1 MTPWFGTSFL
11 LDQFSDNFSAE
22 LSILKLPENWSNKN
36 EVPNHGFNFK
46 VWKKWAYFKMI
57 ILQTKH
63 LFYRILINRNHPI
76 LRFSGF
82 PGQILIKFL
91 DIFAM
96 SPHIPSTR
104 SEARLFL
111 LIKRDC
117 RSEQQSTTDIR
128 FLRNYKFRIKYQFW
142 G

>member
-1 MTPWFGTSFL
+1 
-11 LDQFSDNFSAE
+11 
-22 LSILKLPENWSNKN
+22 
-36 EVPNHGFNFK
+36 
-46 VWKKWAYFKMI
+46 MI
-57 ILQTKH
+57 ILQRKH

-76 LRFSGF
+76 LSFSGF
-82 PGQILIKFL
+82 TGLILIKFL
-91 DIFAM
+91 DTFAM
-96 SPHIPSTR
+96 SPRVPSTR
-104 SEARLFL
+104 SEARLFF